1 MVNPTAEQ
9 HPLWPPVSHRDDP
22 ETSQEAENA
31 ITASGSRASHC
42 DHIFEVV
49 KDNPG
54 LTAGAIGVLAE
65 DMIDLVGAAV
75 WKRLSDLK
83 TQGRVRQGQTRV
95 FEGSGRR
102 QVTWW
107 PVSADQNLHL
117 E

>member
-1 MVNPTAEQ
+1 MVNPTSGQ
-9 HPLWPPVSHRDDP
+9 GLFWPPATHRNDP

-31 ITASGSRASHC
+31 INASGSRSSQC
-42 DHIFEVV
+42 DHIFVVV

-54 LTAGAIGVLAE
+54 LTAGAIGVLTE
-65 DMIDLVGAAV
+65 DMIELVGAAV

-107 PVSADQNLHL
+107 PV
-117 E
+117 EVIE